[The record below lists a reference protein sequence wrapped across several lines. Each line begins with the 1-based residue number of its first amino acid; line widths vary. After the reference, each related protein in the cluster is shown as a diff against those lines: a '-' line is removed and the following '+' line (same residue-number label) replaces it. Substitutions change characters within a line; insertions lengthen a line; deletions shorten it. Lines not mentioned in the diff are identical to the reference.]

1 MSAHSKT
8 GRPFSA
14 VEGGDGDTEVF
25 GEFLHID
32 EPVRVFHARDD
43 PSAPSQITL
52 IHPPSR

>member
-1 MSAHSKT
+1 VT
-8 GRPFSA
+8 PL

-32 EPVRVFHARDD
+32 EPIRVFHARDD